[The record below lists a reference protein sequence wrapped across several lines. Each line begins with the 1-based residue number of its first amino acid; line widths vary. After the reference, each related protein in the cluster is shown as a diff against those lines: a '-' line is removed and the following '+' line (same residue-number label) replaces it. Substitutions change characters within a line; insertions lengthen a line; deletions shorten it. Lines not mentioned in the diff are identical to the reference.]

1 MGPPPE
7 IDPAPIDHFPPTFLS
22 WRGECFS
29 TPAMEGDA
37 VIHVLAILLL
47 AVACALWA
55 LLRQRAGESGQPRCR
70 EATPD
75 CGDCERAG
83 SAARA
88 ERGVTPLRRDRQPV
102 RRRTV
107 YH

>member
-1 MGPPPE
+1 
-7 IDPAPIDHFPPTFLS
+7 
-22 WRGECFS
+22 
-29 TPAMEGDA
+29 MEGDA